1 MHWPSRRLLS
11 TKCET
16 FHIRTVTGLEM
27 STGYCLLCTHIISIS
42 DLESIW
48 YEFNPIKN
56 KFISYWNNSIPG
68 LDSKLEK
75 RNWQNFP
82 ILNDMIKNQNLTPL
96 MSLSNLGDRFQ
107 YQFSH
112 EKFFFQTGMIYFKS
126 ATMNYIV

>member
-1 MHWPSRRLLS
+1 
-11 TKCET
+11 
-16 FHIRTVTGLEM
+16 M

-56 KFISYWNNSIPG
+56 KFCSYWNNSIPG
-68 LDSKLEK
+68 LDFL
-75 RNWQNFP
+75 
-82 ILNDMIKNQNLTPL
+82 ILNDMIKNQNLNPL

-107 YQFSH
+107 YQFSQ